1 MGLNTQSLLL
11 GGSTVEKTFIVYHHK
26 SVTRKTLNRFT
37 GRQIPEGTTRITDE
51 KDSSPVPPT
60 PSSVSSPTHMPGSC
74 RMLQK

>member
-11 GGSTVEKTFIVYHHK
+11 GELTVEKPLLFNAASLSLVK
-26 SVTRKTLNRFT
+26 RKNRFS

-51 KDSSPVPPT
+51 KDSSPAPPT
-60 PSSVSSPTHMPGSC
+60 QSSVSSPTHTPGSC